1 MKAVNT
7 IKVTFPAISRNEGL
21 ARSVIAA
28 FVSQLDPTVEEL
40 SDIRAAVS
48 EAVTNAIVHGYR
60 DKSGMIDLSAGFDRE
75 NNLYIR
81 IKDKGCGIEN
91 IEQAMTPLFTTAPEG
106 ERAGLGFAVME
117 AFCDKVTVKSAAGKG
132 TTGTLKKRLLT
143 RYEQD

>member
-48 EAVTNAIVHGYR
+48 EAV
-60 DKSGMIDLSAGFDRE
+60 RE
-75 NNLYIR
+75 GQISL
-81 IKDKGCGIEN
+81 
-91 IEQAMTPLFTTAPEG
+91 A
-106 ERAGLGFAVME
+106 RAETFR
-117 AFCDKVTVKSAAGKG
+117 
-132 TTGTLKKRLLT
+132 RLL
-143 RYEQD
+143 QSLSKKLLLV

>member
-1 MKAVNT
+1 M
-7 IKVTFPAISRNEGL
+7 KVTFPAISRNEGL

-60 DKSGMIDLSAGFDRE
+60 DQSGMIDLSAGFDRE

-132 TTGTLKKRLLT
+132 TTVTLKKRLLT